1 MKLSDAENVIA
12 GIIMLFRGIA
22 FFVGLVLLSGFADFG
37 AIGGSDILSAL
48 SLGPLAML
56 KIPVGLVL
64 ILAGIEPQIIA
75 VVIQWI
81 IRS

>member
-1 MKLSDAENVIA
+1 LSDAEDVVA
-12 GIIMLFRGIA
+12 AIIMSFRVIA
-22 FFVGLVLLSGFADFG
+22 FFVGLYFLLSGFADFG

-75 VVIQWI
+75 VAIQWI
-81 IRS
+81 ITS